1 MKSTYQSLVDAAFAA
16 QKNAYAPYS
25 NFHIGAALL
34 TRDGHTVIG
43 ANIENASYGLTLCG
57 ERNAVFS
64 AYAQGYRKED
74 IVALAIVSDSN
85 PVASPCGACRQVLI
99 ELLEENTPVI
109 LASSKGGYQETSAK
123 ELLPFAF
130 TKEQL

>member
-1 MKSTYQSLVDAAFAA
+1 MNNHYQSLVEAAFAA
-16 QKNAYAPYS
+16 KKNAYAPYS
-25 NFHIGAALL
+25 HFHIGAAVL
-34 TRDGHTVIG
+34 TKDGKTIIG

-57 ERNAVFS
+57 ERNALFS
-64 AYAQGYRKED
+64 TYAQGYRKED
-74 IVALAIVSDSN
+74 IVALAIVSDSD

-99 ELLEENTPVI
+99 ELLEPNTPVI
-109 LASSKGGYQETSAK
+109 LASSQGGYQETNPR